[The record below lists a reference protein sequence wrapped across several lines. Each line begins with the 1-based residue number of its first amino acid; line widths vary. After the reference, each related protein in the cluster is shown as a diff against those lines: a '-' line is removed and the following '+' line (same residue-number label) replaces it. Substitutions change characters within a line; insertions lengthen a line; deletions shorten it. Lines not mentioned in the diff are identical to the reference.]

1 MRLRREEWI
10 LGLVVLLLLVIL
22 NGLLIAKYDALFS
35 VVCDD
40 YSKLLSYN
48 YHVSGFD
55 ATTYSVLTEWG
66 MKYDVLRHPLLPY
79 LMWLPYGLNQIL
91 ISLLGINGALYIA
104 AAIILFFGFCTTVIL
119 YRILHELTGLGKWDA
134 TLLTVFFFS
143 LAYVLVTYIA
153 TDHFGISLFLILWSV
168 YLIGKASKDGR
179 VLETWKSAL
188 LILLTAGVTLTNGAK
203 VLAAELIARG
213 KGFFHWKYFMIA
225 IGCWLLAVGL
235 GLWEERVYVYPKEQ
249 AEKKYFQEHKA
260 EMIKKAREDHE
271 RYKHAPWVIHK
282 GKPFGKGS
290 ILKWTDKTTSRW
302 ETLKENVF
310 GESLLLHE
318 DYVLDD
324 VLNSER
330 PVLLSYHH
338 PWNYVVEVLL
348 VLLLLAGIC
357 CGFRERLLWMCLLGI
372 LPDTLM
378 HIGLGFAINEIY
390 IMSAHWIYIFP
401 IAFAYLLRANC
412 QKPTANRQRLI
423 ANSLRT
429 LIALLTVYL
438 LIHNVVLIVEW
449 SQQPPVSIAF
459 WLD

>member
-1 MRLRREEWI
+1 MRLYREEWI

-40 YSKLLSYN
+40 YGKLLSYN

-79 LMWLPYGLNQIL
+79 LMYLPYGLNQIL
-91 ISLLGINGALYIA
+91 ISLTGINGALYVA
-104 AAIILFFGFCTTVIL
+104 AVIILFFGFCTTIIL
-119 YRILHELTGLGKWDA
+119 YRILHELIGIGRWDA

-168 YLIGKASKDGR
+168 YLIGKASKEGR
-179 VLETWKSAL
+179 VLSTWKSVL
-188 LILLTAGVTLTNGAK
+188 LVLLTAGVTLTNGAK

-213 KGFFHWKYFMIA
+213 KGFFHWRYFFIA
-225 IGCWLLAVGL
+225 CGCLLLTVGL

-260 EMIKKAREDHE
+260 EMIQKARENHE
-271 RYKHAPWVIHK
+271 RYKNAPWVIHK

-310 GESLLLHE
+310 GESLQLHD

-324 VLNSER
+324 VLNSGR
-330 PVLLSYHH
+330 PVLLSYHY
-338 PWNYVVEVLL
+338 PWNYAVEVLL

-372 LPDTLM
+372 VPDALM

-401 IAFAYLLRANC
+401 IAMAYLLKVNS
-412 QKPTANRQRLI
+412 QQLI
-423 ANSLRT
+423 ANSVRS
-429 LIALLTVYL
+429 LIVLLTVYL
-438 LIHNVVLIVEW
+438 LIHNVWLIVEW
-449 SQQPPVSIAF
+449 TQQPPVSIAF
-459 WLD
+459 WFD

>member
-1 MRLRREEWI
+1 M
-10 LGLVVLLLLVIL
+10 
-22 NGLLIAKYDALFS
+22 
-35 VVCDD
+35 
-40 YSKLLSYN
+40 
-48 YHVSGFD
+48 
-55 ATTYSVLTEWG
+55 
-66 MKYDVLRHPLLPY
+66 
-79 LMWLPYGLNQIL
+79 Q
-91 ISLLGINGALYIA
+91 
-104 AAIILFFGFCTTVIL
+104 
-119 YRILHELTGLGKWDA
+119 
-134 TLLTVFFFS
+134 
-143 LAYVLVTYIA
+143 
-153 TDHFGISLFLILWSV
+153 
-168 YLIGKASKDGR
+168 
-179 VLETWKSAL
+179 TWKSAL
-188 LILLTAGVTLTNGAK
+188 LVFLTAGVTLTNGAK

-249 AEKKYFQEHKA
+249 AEKKDFQEHKA

-310 GESLLLHE
+310 GESLQLHE

-324 VLNSER
+324 VLNSAR

-338 PWNYVVEVLL
+338 PWNYVIEVLL

-372 LPDTLM
+372 LPDALM

-390 IMSAHWIYIFP
+390 IMSAHWIYVFP
-401 IAFAYLLRANC
+401 IAFAYLFKRFNGHGPMVMVLR
-412 QKPTANRQRLI
+412 I
-423 ANSLRT
+423 

-438 LIHNVVLIVEW
+438 LIHNVALIVEW

-459 WLD
+459 WFD

>member
-10 LGLVVLLLLVIL
+10 LGLAVLLLLVIL

-35 VVCDD
+35 VISDD
-40 YSKLLSYN
+40 YGKLLSYN

-91 ISLLGINGALYIA
+91 ISLMGINGALYIA
-104 AAIILFFGFCTTVIL
+104 AVIILFFGFCTTIIL
-119 YRILHELTGLGKWDA
+119 YRILHELIGLGRWDA

-143 LAYVLVTYIA
+143 LAYVLVTYIT
-153 TDHFGISLFLILWSV
+153 TDHFGISLFLILWSL
-168 YLIGKASKDGR
+168 YLIAKASKEGR
-179 VLETWKSAL
+179 VLSTWKSVL
-188 LILLTAGVTLTNGAK
+188 LVFLTAGVTLTNGAK

-213 KGFFHWKYFMIA
+213 KGFFHWKYFIIA

-249 AEKKYFQEHKA
+249 AEKRYFQEHKA
-260 EMIKKAREDHE
+260 EMTKKARENSR

-310 GESLLLHE
+310 GESLQLH
-318 DYVLDD
+318 DNYVLDD
-324 VLNSER
+324 VLNSAR

-348 VLLLLAGIC
+348 VLLLLAGIY

-372 LPDTLM
+372 VPDALM

-390 IMSAHWIYIFP
+390 IMSAHWIYVFP
-401 IAFAYLLRANC
+401 IAIAYLLKAKS
-412 QKPTANRQRLI
+412 QQLI

-429 LIALLTVYL
+429 LVALLTIYL
-438 LIHNVVLIVEW
+438 LIYNVGLIVEW
-449 SQQPPVSIAF
+449 TQHPPVSIAF
-459 WLD
+459 WFD